1 LKNSQSPIFNKSNVK
16 DEIEKKN
23 QTYKTKKSNCK
34 PKKLLSPPES
44 TSQTYRSVYK
54 IKITRYKKNK
64 ENHET
69 QFLKKSMLN
78 QEMEKK

>member
-1 LKNSQSPIFNKSNVK
+1 MKLKKQN
-16 DEIEKKN
+16 
-23 QTYKTKKSNCK
+23 
-34 PKKLLSPPES
+34 
-44 TSQTYRSVYK
+44 QTYRSVYK
-54 IKITRYKKNK
+54 IRITRYKKNK